1 MASSRPF
8 IWSCDLPWPS
18 PLYSDWI
25 VEVAHIPIPNYD
37 DDLELGNSNSN
48 FEDNL
53 EEMFNKVNGPNADA
67 KQFYAHVEEGKQ
79 PLYPGSKKFFRLSFI
94 IRLYSLKCINGIIV
108 WIYWYIRAYQ
118 GSFPRGKHTLSFNT
132 VKNII
137 RDLGLDYQKIH
148 ACPNHCMLYWGENE
162 TKNSCS

>member
-1 MASSRPF
+1 M
-8 IWSCDLPWPS
+8 
-18 PLYSDWI
+18 
-25 VEVAHIPIPNYD
+25 EVAHIPIPNYD

-94 IRLYSLKCINGIIV
+94 IRLYSLKCINGITV
-108 WIYWYIRAYQ
+108 WIY
-118 GSFPRGKHTLSFNT
+118 
-132 VKNII
+132 
-137 RDLGLDYQKIH
+137 
-148 ACPNHCMLYWGENE
+148 
-162 TKNSCS
+162 